1 LLPDILVIVLIA
13 NEQNVDGTKYII
25 ERTRTVHRSLP
36 RDRNRL
42 LILPILGRDE
52 SFTEYVLSAAWRK
65 RISDELGFTLKD
77 WMPKNIEVET
87 YFQKVFVPYYS
98 YWSFGENLPVLQRES
113 EMENPASISAAYGR
127 ITSLITSGLDW
138 SVLEHS
144 ANPAEIEL
152 LRSKAS
158 LGEAKSVEYDR
169 KARRRLAI
177 SLAVAFSAALVGAAG
192 GVFYWQF
199 VRSISEEAASK
210 VAAEAASKVAEA
222 QAKAERLQQ
231 QIDDM
236 SKSDPQQQ
244 QFQITNLKNQ
254 VADLAKR
261 NSDLLA
267 QLQKGHNETTLQL
280 EEILKKLG
288 DTRLNQPK
296 Q

>member
-1 LLPDILVIVLIA
+1 
-13 NEQNVDGTKYII
+13 
-25 ERTRTVHRSLP
+25 
-36 RDRNRL
+36 
-42 LILPILGRDE
+42 
-52 SFTEYVLSAAWRK
+52 
-65 RISDELGFTLKD
+65 
-77 WMPKNIEVET
+77 
-87 YFQKVFVPYYS
+87 
-98 YWSFGENLPVLQRES
+98 
-113 EMENPASISAAYGR
+113 
-127 ITSLITSGLDW
+127 
-138 SVLEHS
+138 
-144 ANPAEIEL
+144 
-152 LRSKAS
+152 
-158 LGEAKSVEYDR
+158 
-169 KARRRLAI
+169 
-177 SLAVAFSAALVGAAG
+177 
-192 GVFYWQF
+192 

-244 QFQITNLKNQ
+244 QFQITNLK
-254 VADLAKR
+254 R